1 MSLDVR
7 GDMGV
12 TGHTR
17 GRQCHLH
24 KRTHGCHWVPSRT
37 HSCHWVHI
45 PSPQSAFIFRDV
57 RLRGFWMTQW
67 RKDHMQGELRGAE
80 GPEPGGAEGLSPRR
94 EWEQGQ
100 TPPSTVLTRTHGAI
114 SACPR
119 VLRHRCWAQAG
130 TVLGALPSSH
140 VPELGARHTQG
151 PRMALG
157 GCFQGWWGHCPAQ

>member
-24 KRTHGCHWVPSRT
+24 KRTHGCHWV
-37 HSCHWVHI
+37 HI

-67 RKDHMQGELRGAE
+67 RKDHVQGELRGAE
-80 GPEPGGAEGLSPRR
+80 GPEPGGLRVCPHAGS
-94 EWEQGQ
+94 G
-100 TPPSTVLTRTHGAI
+100 SGAKPHP
-114 SACPR
+114 A
-119 VLRHRCWAQAG
+119 
-130 TVLGALPSSH
+130 PSSLPLTEPSLL
-140 VPELGARHTQG
+140 VP
-151 PRMALG
+151 
-157 GCFQGWWGHCPAQ
+157 GC